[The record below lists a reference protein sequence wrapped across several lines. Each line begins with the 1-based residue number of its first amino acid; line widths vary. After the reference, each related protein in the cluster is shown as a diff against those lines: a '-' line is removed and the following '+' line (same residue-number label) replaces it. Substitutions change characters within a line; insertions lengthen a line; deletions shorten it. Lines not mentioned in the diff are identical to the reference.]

1 MCVNRKALLGF
12 TVCYLNGSNV
22 QCRCEDQYVWSST
35 NCATYGAC
43 DEISNDTCSCIKS
56 IPSNGQYCQQK
67 TVCSLSS
74 NGYQCRCEDQYRW
87 SCDQCFMYGS
97 CDNITSNTCG
107 CINAISADGQHCQP
121 VDQYIVYEYIITIE
135 LNTTD
140 VTEID
145 RLRNI
150 SYPVSFSNNTQVSGM
165 NICTVCSPSSSG
177 YQCRCEDQ
185 YRWSCDQCF
194 MYGYCDNITSDKCG
208 CINAIPADGQHC
220 QPVDKHNLT
229 FCPVL
234 TTTPSPTIVYEYIIT
249 IELNTTDVTEI
260 DRLRNISYPVS
271 FSNNTQVSGMNIST
285 VCSPSSSGYQC
296 RCEDQYRWSCDQC
309 FMYGSCDNITSDT
322 CGCINAIPA
331 DGQHCQPVIQY
342 NFTFCPVLTTT
353 PSPTTS
359 PVVYEYIITIE
370 LNTTDVTEIDRLRNI
385 SYPVSLTNNTQVSG
399 MNISTV
405 CSPSSSGYQ
414 CRCEDQYRW
423 SCDQCFMY
431 GSCDNITSDTCG
443 CINAIPADG
452 QHCQPVDKHNFTFCP
467 VLTTTPSPT
476 SKTEETTKISTTTPT
491 TTTAATLTTATN
503 TTTIATTKTTP
514 TPITTTAATTTTT
527 PTTTA
532 TTTTPTTI
540 VTTAT
545 TTTTIATTNTTNPP
559 TTTTATTTPTTTTT
573 TIATTASTA
582 TTRTTIATTNT
593 TPTPI
598 TAAATTTTLTTTAT
612 TIVTTATPATS
623 TTTIA
628 TTNTT
633 TTPTTTTTTT
643 PTTTTTTIATTA
655 TTATTRTTIAT
666 TNTTPTPITAAATT
680 TTPTTTAT
688 TIVTTATPATT
699 TTTIATTNSTTI
711 PTTTTAAILTTAF
724 NMEMVMRLDMDYTS
738 ELSDT
743 SSTVYKDLKSKIDP
757 VIVEQFKGIPGYRGG
772 FVTVFSKGSI
782 ITKFVV
788 QTTQVDFDKILVEN
802 QKLPEAIK
810 NSGIAPVIGAVSAF
824 YQSSTSISIPELTYT
839 GASLSL
845 KCEPPESFSVG
856 LISSSRWTFNGREIK
871 HGGRFNIITTNSM
884 SMLEVKDVI
893 PGDSGPYSCTLSKND
908 LEFQQ
913 KGFVT
918 ESKIKEAPVVRL
930 KSEFHVKCLT
940 GKIQPLKCCV
950 QRPYKIKW
958 FQGKDPLSSV
968 PITDEDTNCIKHDY
982 KLESCSG
989 SGEDQVIFT
998 CRVENPSSY
1007 EMKSTMT
1014 IFKENFRCND
1024 AQYGTG
1030 RVGDRSSIECDIG
1043 QVGKRLAECQETG
1056 EWKLV
1061 VDTCIVIEINELLIE
1076 SQTLVVEGVP
1086 EFVGNLSKAVQK
1098 ERQDIENSTA
1108 TISAIVDILNTLAN
1122 VSTTVDETIM
1132 QNILETIDV
1141 IIGEESRES
1150 WVILNANETSN
1161 SSSKLLGSLESLS
1174 SDLDGEFSVR
1184 TPRILLN
1191 RTKFDD
1197 TFMADLNSSIVLNIT
1212 QNSMSNVFI
1221 TTILLSTLNI
1231 VMPTRNSTFNVS
1243 PFNTTSNETASD
1255 NAINAAVLLV
1265 KINATVQNVLLSYDK
1280 LNSSLTMNPQ
1290 CVFWNF
1296 TLFDNIG
1303 AWDDEGCKFV
1313 SNINNIVTCSCN
1325 HLTSFSILMATDIP
1339 PSLRKAL
1346 DIITYVGVGI
1356 SLASLVI
1363 CLVIEGYVWKA
1374 ITRNSTAF
1382 MRHVSIVNTALS
1394 LLIADI
1400 CFIIGASI
1408 ANNPLENPGGN
1419 YELPLGPCS
1428 TATFFMHFF
1437 YLALFFWMLVSGL
1450 LLFYRTVMVFS
1461 YMSKSIMLA
1470 IGFCLGYGC
1479 PLIIAVI
1486 TVAVTAPGNGYIR
1499 KSEACWLNWFEAKA
1513 LLAMVIPALTIVF
1526 INILIVIWVLYK
1538 MLKRGVGDAAQSDE
1552 KHTLVVITRCLVILT
1567 PLFGL
1572 TWGLAVGTMVSSTN
1586 ETIHIAFA
1594 FFNSLQGF
1602 FILLFGVL
1610 LDSKTRSILGR
1621 KSPRTS
1627 TGSNSTRT

>member
-1 MCVNRKALLGF
+1 MSGYAVLTGQWKYSIDVVVNVSDAQTFELIRSSLNATDLPAQIDNQTEISDISTTTVCSSTDSGFQCRCEEQFAWPYSTCVTYGACERTWSTICKCINAIPPGNQSCQPIPALLTQVEYDVEVELNVTDVATVDYLRSLLKNNSFSFALGPIVNVTNIDIN
-12 TVCYLNGSNV
+12 TVCYLNGSNS
-22 QCRCEDQYVWSST
+22 QCKCEDQYVWSST
-35 NCATYGAC
+35 DCATNGAC
-43 DEISNDTCSCIKS
+43 DEITNDTCSCINS
-56 IPSNGQYCQQK
+56 IPSNGQYCQPK
-67 TVCSLSS
+67 TVVYTYLISVELNISDVGLINPLRTILSNISYPISINHMLISDVNISTVCSPRSS
-74 NGYQCRCEDQYRW
+74 GYQCRCEDQYRW
-87 SCDQCFMYGS
+87 SCDHCFMYGS

-107 CINAISADGQHCQP
+107 CINAIPADGQH
-121 VDQYIVYEYIITIE
+121 
-135 LNTTD
+135 
-140 VTEID
+140 
-145 RLRNI
+145 
-150 SYPVSFSNNTQVSGM
+150 F
-165 NICTVCSPSSSG
+165 CSPSSSG
-177 YQCRCEDQ
+177 YKCRCEDQ
-185 YRWSCDQCF
+185 YGWSCDQCF
-194 MYGYCDNITSDKCG
+194 I
-208 CINAIPADGQHC
+208 
-220 QPVDKHNLT
+220 
-229 FCPVL
+229 
-234 TTTPSPTIVYEYIIT
+234 
-249 IELNTTDVTEI
+249 
-260 DRLRNISYPVS
+260 
-271 FSNNTQVSGMNIST
+271 
-285 VCSPSSSGYQC
+285 
-296 RCEDQYRWSCDQC
+296 
-309 FMYGSCDNITSDT
+309 YGSCDITSNT

-331 DGQHCQPVIQY
+331 DGKHCQP
-342 NFTFCPVLTTT
+342 LTET
-353 PSPTTS
+353 
-359 PVVYEYIITIE
+359 VFKIE
-370 LNTTDVTEIDRLRNI
+370 M
-385 SYPVSLTNNTQVSG
+385 S
-399 MNISTV
+399 
-405 CSPSSSGYQ
+405 
-414 CRCEDQYRW
+414 
-423 SCDQCFMY
+423 
-431 GSCDNITSDTCG
+431 
-443 CINAIPADG
+443 
-452 QHCQPVDKHNFTFCP
+452 
-467 VLTTTPSPT
+467 
-476 SKTEETTKISTTTPT
+476 
-491 TTTAATLTTATN
+491 
-503 TTTIATTKTTP
+503 
-514 TPITTTAATTTTT
+514 
-527 PTTTA
+527 
-532 TTTTPTTI
+532 
-540 VTTAT
+540 
-545 TTTTIATTNTTNPP
+545 
-559 TTTTATTTPTTTTT
+559 
-573 TIATTASTA
+573 
-582 TTRTTIATTNT
+582 
-593 TPTPI
+593 
-598 TAAATTTTLTTTAT
+598 
-612 TIVTTATPATS
+612 
-623 TTTIA
+623 
-628 TTNTT
+628 
-633 TTPTTTTTTT
+633 
-643 PTTTTTTIATTA
+643 
-655 TTATTRTTIAT
+655 
-666 TNTTPTPITAAATT
+666 
-680 TTPTTTAT
+680 
-688 TIVTTATPATT
+688 
-699 TTTIATTNSTTI
+699 
-711 PTTTTAAILTTAF
+711 
-724 NMEMVMRLDMDYTS
+724 MRLDMVYTS

-743 SSTVYKDLKSKIDP
+743 SSTVYKDLKSKIDK

-788 QTTQVDFDKILVEN
+788 QTTQVDFDQILVEN
-802 QKLPEAIK
+802 QNFRKAI

-982 KLESCSG
+982 KLESCRG

-1030 RVGDRSSIECDIG
+1030 RVGDRSSNECDKG

-1061 VDTCIVIEINELLIE
+1061 VDTCIVIAINQLLTE
-1076 SQTLVVEGVP
+1076 SQTLVVEGVTT
-1086 EFVGNLSKAVQK
+1086 FVGNLSKAVQK

-1108 TISAIVDILNTLAN
+1108 TISAIVDILNTVAN

-1132 QNILETIDV
+1132 QNILETVDV

-1161 SSSKLLGSLESLS
+1161 SSSTLLGSLESLS

-1191 RTKFDD
+1191 RTTFDD

-1212 QNSMSNVFI
+1212 KNSMSNVFI

-1265 KINATVQNVLLSYDK
+1265 KINAKVQNVFLSYDK

-1313 SNINNIVTCSCN
+1313 SDINNIVTCSCN

-1339 PSLRKAL
+1339 PSLREAL

-1408 ANNPLENPGGN
+1408 ANNPLENPGGD

-1470 IGFCLGYGC
+1470 FGFCLGYGC

-1499 KSEACWLNWFEAKA
+1499 KSEACWLNWFETKA

-1526 INILIVIWVLYK
+1526 INILIVIVVLYK
-1538 MLKRGVGDAAQSDE
+1538 MLKRGVGDAGQSDE

-1572 TWGLAVGTMVSSTN
+1572 TWGLGVGTMVSSTN
-1586 ETIHIAFA
+1586 KAIHIAFA

-1610 LDSKTRSILGR
+1610 LDSKTRSLLGR

-1627 TGSNSTRT
+1627 TGSNSTRSTGAGNSSLSGSNFIGRLLGRRYVYHVSQATNPNSSGATESFSNI